1 MVVIEAVFLTILFSG
16 LVSLNGT
23 GFSPCSEPDAAATL
37 CDAMVVLFAHGYFP
51 TLCCAVWAQQLLLPG
66 SLLAVLFAGKVLL
79 LALHSLSHSVVEV
92 VVARLDHLGYQLEE
106 GVRSEVVVGM
116 AILHGSLA
124 HPVRLAVMVSRRPK
138 VSSDHKIIYFEIE
151 TFLSRRSFSP
161 GRIG

>member
-37 CDAMVVLFAHGYFP
+37 CDAMVVLFAHGYFL

-66 SLLAVLFAGKVLL
+66 SLLAVLLAGKVLL

-106 GVRSEVVVGM
+106 GVKSELVGM
-116 AILHGSLA
+116 AIRHGSPA
-124 HPVRLAVMVSRRPK
+124 HILCGSLLWSREGPR
-138 VSSDHKIIYFEIE
+138 
-151 TFLSRRSFSP
+151 
-161 GRIG
+161 